1 MKRRE
6 GTFRELNRKFL
17 KGFVLIELII
27 VVIIIGILAAI
38 ALPRYNKAVENS
50 KIAEATSMLGVI
62 REAQMRYLM
71 ENDAYATSFDEL
83 DLEEGTAVKRYFDF
97 NVDDAL
103 SAGPYNGNDDVI
115 AEAIRNGLGVA
126 IASGFDENYWATITE
141 SGVIAF
147 GGTPGVPM
155 GGGGG
160 GTAKKVP
167 KLFPAVPEPPVGGGG
182 HAEL

>member
-6 GTFRELNRKFL
+6 GTFRELNRKSL
-17 KGFVLIELII
+17 KGFALIELII

-71 ENDAYATSFDEL
+71 ENDAYAASFAQL

-97 NVDDAL
+97 NVDDAS
-103 SAGPYNGNDDVI
+103 SAGPYNGDDDVI

-126 IASGFDENYWATITE
+126 GGFDLNYWYTITE
-141 SGVIAF
+141 SGIIAF

-182 HAEL
+182 YAEL